1 MSAIIHTLEN
11 LLENY
16 DMVMEYNLSKF
27 VTGKNIAKSELTLLF
42 LYGLWKGAIWN
53 KKLHTAVMKS

>member
-27 VTGKNIAKSELTLLF
+27 VTGKNIAKSELTLFF
-42 LYGLWKGAIWN
+42 LYGL
-53 KKLHTAVMKS
+53 